1 MHLELVPFDNDHQP
15 AIRAV
20 RNAVFIEEQ
29 HISPELEFDGLD
41 DDAIHVLL
49 SIDGQWAGTGRMR
62 DDGHIGRI
70 AVRKEFRGL
79 GLGARVV
86 QALVDEAARRGLAR
100 VYLGAQK
107 YATGFYRKL
116 GFTPYGDEF
125 LDAGI
130 VHIAMEKPLK
140 GS

>member
-1 MHLELVPFDNDHQP
+1 MNIELVSFDTEHQP

-20 RNAVFIEEQ
+20 RNAVFIQEQ
-29 HISPELEFDGLD
+29 HIDPELEFDGLD
-41 DDAIHVLL
+41 DSAIHVLL
-49 SIDGQWAGTGRMR
+49 SIDGQWAATGRML

-70 AVRKEFRGL
+70 AVVKTFRGL
-79 GLGARVV
+79 GLGSKVV
-86 QALVDEAARRGLAR
+86 QALVDEAARRGLSRAW
-100 VYLGAQK
+100 LGAQK

-130 VHIAMEKPLK
+130 VHVHMEKPL
-140 GS
+140 

>member
-1 MHLELVPFDNDHQP
+1 MHIELVPFDNKHQP
-15 AIRAV
+15 AIRGV
-20 RNAVFIEEQ
+20 RNAVFIQEQ
-29 HISPELEFDGLD
+29 RIDPGLEYDGLD
-41 DDAIHVLL
+41 ENAVHVLL
-49 SIDGQWAGTGRMR
+49 SIDGQWAGTGRLL

-79 GLGARVV
+79 GLGAKVV
-86 QALVDEAARRGLAR
+86 QALVDEAARQGHTR
-100 VYLGAQK
+100 VHLGAQK

-130 VHIAMEKPLK
+130 VHIAMEKAL
-140 GS
+140 G

>member
-1 MHLELVPFDNDHQP
+1 MHIELVSFDHEHQP

-20 RNAVFIEEQ
+20 RNAVFIQEQ

-41 DDAIHVLL
+41 ADALHVL
-49 SIDGQWAGTGRMR
+49 IKVDGEWAATGRML

-70 AVRKEFRGL
+70 AVRKEFRAK

-86 QALVDEAARRGLAR
+86 QALVDEAARRGQER

-130 VHIAMEKPLK
+130 VHVHMEKAPQ
-140 GS
+140 

>member
-1 MHLELVPFDNDHQP
+1 MHIQLVPFDNEHQP

-49 SIDGQWAGTGRMR
+49 SIDGQWAGTGRMLN
-62 DDGHIGRI
+62 DGHIGRI

-79 GLGARVV
+79 GLGAKVV
-86 QALVDEAARRGLAR
+86 QALVDEAAQRGLER

-130 VHIAMEKPLK
+130 VHISMEKAL
-140 GS
+140 S

>member
-1 MHLELVPFDNDHQP
+1 MHIQLVSFDNEHQP

-20 RNAVFIEEQ
+20 RNTVFIEEQ
-29 HISPELEFDGLD
+29 RIDPGLEYDGLD
-41 DDAIHVLL
+41 DAAIHVLL
-49 SIDGQWAGTGRMR
+49 SIDGQWAGTGRMLK
-62 DDGHIGRI
+62 DGHIGRI

-86 QALVDEAARRGLAR
+86 QALVDEAGRQGLKR

-107 YATGFYRKL
+107 YATGFYQKL
-116 GFTPYGDEF
+116 GFTAYGDEF

-130 VHIAMEKPLK
+130 VHISMEKNLI
-140 GS
+140 